1 MTEQEYR
8 DRLRVVADE
17 YADKKLSLSRAF
29 AYSRNPVY
37 PGDILSGNV
46 GGRIKLS
53 SIKHTA
59 KGDYRQPWCA
69 CGGALPT
76 NRQYTTEK

>member
-29 AYSRNPVY
+29 AYY
-37 PGDILSGNV
+37 I
-46 GGRIKLS
+46 
-53 SIKHTA
+53 
-59 KGDYRQPWCA
+59 
-69 CGGALPT
+69 
-76 NRQYTTEK
+76 

>member
-1 MTEQEYR
+1 MTEQEYKT
-8 DRLRVVADE
+8 RLRLIADD

-29 AYSRNPVY
+29 AFSRNSVK
-37 PGDILSGNV
+37 PGNIMSGNAGV
-46 GGRIKLS
+46 RLKAS

-76 NRQYTTEK
+76 NRQYATEK